1 MKLISKL
8 YKSVSQKNFILF
20 SLSIIFIMA
29 LRIPFEI
36 LFSNTIVKYALSYIS
51 SIWYNDFA
59 FLLICV
65 FLVLLTIKRFKR
77 YTPSNNLTAILVI
90 LSLIYILYRIT
101 GTTWDFKSLK
111 FIPFLKY
118 ADLLVIISIFQLFLF
133 IPNKVTKSEN
143 LRNSFFDDEPLGETG
158 TDELGYGSYAE
169 LLSHKILSSHFNK
182 AFAIGINGKWGIG
195 KTSFIDILRRNVTDE
210 SIIEI
215 IFNPWNSNSPK
226 AIIKDFFETVQES
239 IRPYHSSLSRL
250 LIQYSDKLVTL
261 RNNTVTQSVQSTV
274 SAITGFESIN
284 SLYQEINSSLVRINK
299 KIVVYI
305 DDLDRLDKD
314 EIIEVIRLIRNTA
327 NFHNTFFI
335 VAYDRN
341 YVINALKQHNPY
353 KQEEF
358 LEKIFQIEVTL
369 PYFKKD
375 ILRNKLSR
383 KLKEKLP
390 ESLHLTIEKEVIGTV
405 SSVPVFLNEWLESI
419 RDVTRLANALVLNL
433 TKLNGEVDFND
444 LMRIELLRLKFP
456 SIYELLFRKT
466 SEFLETSSG
475 HSNKEF
481 HYILK
486 NLSEEEKKSLNQEE
500 KTITKNL
507 ELYLRR
513 NRVDLSIPEKD
524 ITRIVDFID
533 GIFGGA
539 LTYTFYGRSHL
550 SIIFPGKF
558 NRYFAYNLLEG
569 NLSEIEFSKARSL
582 SQVQFNS
589 KITEWLKAGLEN
601 ELKNRFSE
609 INSFDS
615 RDDFEKVIR
624 AIFHL
629 ANYPSKRYGYDSW
642 NLVGFNGEDLHNKMS
657 NYAGKL
663 SDKLYGKANPEE
675 LKTFIRSIFEGAK
688 SPYSFEAEFLSYL
701 SGQLSDTFPIT
712 KDEIKEFT
720 FEYLKK
726 YCSEVDMLDSNVWN
740 LFQCCKQTEW
750 IPAGGNSYS
759 KKEAFTEESKT
770 LMKDFLLNKDLD
782 GFLLSIIATKAF
794 VQDLFAISSFVIEIF
809 DNWKA
814 FEEELSKK
822 DEEKSKYLNE
832 FRALL
837 AKFAGTNYS
846 QYVSF
851 KFQTIP
857 FGERLSK

>member
-1 MKLISKL
+1 MALMSKIYKL
-8 YKSVSQKNFILF
+8 VFQKNFILF
-20 SLSIIFIMA
+20 SVCIIFIVS
-29 LRIPFEI
+29 LRIPIEI
-36 LFSNTIVKYALSYIS
+36 ILSNTVVKYVLSYIS
-51 SIWYNDFA
+51 SDWYNDFA
-59 FLLICV
+59 FLLICL

-77 YTPSNNLTAILVI
+77 YTPSHNLTAVLVI

-101 GTTWDFKSLK
+101 GTTWYFKSLK

-118 ADLLVIISIFQLFLF
+118 ADILVIISIFQLFLS
-133 IPNKVTKSEN
+133 IPNEVTKSEN
-143 LRNSFFDDEPLGETG
+143 VQNSFFDDEPLGETG

-195 KTSFIDILRRNVTDE
+195 KTSFIDILRRNVKDE

-261 RNNTVTQSVQSTV
+261 SNNTVTQSVQTTV
-274 SAITGFESIN
+274 AAITGFESIN
-284 SLYQEINSSLVRINK
+284 SLYEEINTSLVCINK
-299 KIVVYI
+299 KIVIYI

-314 EIIEVIRLIRNTA
+314 EIIEVIRLVRNTA
-327 NFHNTFFI
+327 NFYNTFFI

-375 ILRNKLSR
+375 ILRHKLSR

-456 SIYELLFRKT
+456 SVYELLFRKT

-481 HYILK
+481 HYELK
-486 NLSEEEKKSLNQEE
+486 KLSEEEKKSLNQEE

-513 NRVDLSIPEKD
+513 NQVDLSIPEKD
-524 ITRIVDFID
+524 IKRIVDFID
-533 GIFGGA
+533 GIFEGA
-539 LTYTFYGRSHL
+539 LTYSFYGRSHL

-582 SQVQFNS
+582 SQEQFNS
-589 KITEWLKAGLEN
+589 KISEWLKSGLEN

-629 ANYPSKRYGYDSW
+629 ANYPSQRYAYDSW
-642 NLVGFNGEDLHNKMS
+642 NLVGFNGEDLQNKLS
-657 NYAGKL
+657 NYSGRL
-663 SDKLYGKANPEE
+663 SNKFYAKDKPEE
-675 LKTFIRSIFEGAK
+675 LKTFVRSIFEGAR

-720 FEYLKK
+720 FGYLKK
-726 YCSEVDMLDSNVWN
+726 YCSEVDKLDSNVWN

-759 KKEAFTEESKT
+759 KKEEFTEESKT
-770 LMKDFLLNKDLD
+770 IMKDFLLNKDLD

-794 VQDLFAISSFVIEIF
+794 EQDLFAISSFVIEIF
-809 DNWKA
+809 NNWKT

-822 DEEKSKYLNE
+822 DEEKSKYLKE

-837 AKFAGTNYS
+837 TKFAGTNYS

>member
-1 MKLISKL
+1 MSKIYKL
-8 YKSVSQKNFILF
+8 VSRKNFILF
-20 SLSIIFIMA
+20 SLSIIFIVS
-29 LRIPFEI
+29 LRIPIEI
-36 LFSNTIVKYALSYIS
+36 ILSNTVVKYALSYIS
-51 SIWYNDFA
+51 SDWYNDFA
-59 FLLICV
+59 FLLIFV
-65 FLVLLTIKRFKR
+65 FFLLLTLKRFKR
-77 YTPSNNLTAILVI
+77 YTPSYNLAAVLVI

-101 GTTWDFKSLK
+101 GTTWDFQSLK
-111 FIPFLKY
+111 FIPVLKY
-118 ADLLVIISIFQLFLF
+118 ADILVIISIFQLFLF
-133 IPNKVTKSEN
+133 IPNEVTN
-143 LRNSFFDDEPLGETG
+143 NVNVQNSFFDDEPLGEYG

-169 LLSHKILSSHFNK
+169 LLSNKILSSHFK
-182 AFAIGINGKWGIG
+182 KSFAIGINGKWGIG
-195 KTSFIDILRRNVTDE
+195 KTSFIDILRRYVKDE

-226 AIIKDFFETVQES
+226 AIIKDFFETVQEA

-261 RNNTVTQSVQSTV
+261 SNNTVTQTVQTTV
-274 SAITGFESIN
+274 AALTGFESIN

-314 EIIEVIRLIRNTA
+314 EIIEVIRLVRNTA
-327 NFHNTFFI
+327 NFYNTFFI

-375 ILRNKLSR
+375 ILRHKLSR

-390 ESLHLTIEKEVIGTV
+390 ESLYPTIEKEVIGTV
-405 SSVPVFLNEWLESI
+405 SSVPLFLNEWLESM

-582 SQVQFNS
+582 SQEQFNS

-609 INSFDS
+609 VNSFDS

-642 NLVGFNGEDLHNKMS
+642 NLVGFNGEDLQNKLS
-657 NYAGKL
+657 NYSGRL
-663 SDKLYGKANPEE
+663 SDKLYAKDKPEE
-675 LKTFIRSIFEGAK
+675 LKTFVRSIFEGAK

-726 YCSEVDMLDSNVWN
+726 YCSEVDKLDSNVWN

-782 GFLLSIIATKAF
+782 GFLFSIIATKAF
-794 VQDLFAISSFVIEIF
+794 EQDLFAISSFVIEIF